1 MGRARTLQ
9 DIRIMR
15 FEDLLWRQERGELNE
30 LEAASLLGVSE
41 RTFRRWRDRHEG
53 EGSAGLRDRRIGKPS
68 GRRAEAAEIERML
81 KLYRADYADFTV
93 KHFHEHLTKRTDYKL
108 SYTTTKIY
116 LQRSGLVRPAARRG
130 AHRRKRPRRP
140 LPGMLL
146 HQDGSP
152 HAWLPGD
159 EQSYDLIAT
168 MDDATSEL
176 YSLFLV
182 EQEGTAS
189 SFRGL
194 AETIEK
200 KGLFCALYSDRGSH
214 YFHTRKAG
222 GKVSKEDLTQ
232 VGRALHELGIDHIP
246 AYSPQA
252 RGRSERLFRTLQ
264 DRLPKEL
271 RLAGRRTVEAA
282 NRWLREVSPG
292 PAQCPLRGRRRA
304 AGHRLRRRSWRA
316 VARRPVRPREPR
328 RRQRQHRHMAAPT
341 LAAAALAATTAL
353 RQGNRPRPRILG
365 RPIVDQP
372 RAPSSRRL
380 PSRRHAHR
388 RSTSTGS
395 RHTARRDRL
404 AGASPCQGN
413 KPSGHFARYID
424 RTI

>member
-1 MGRARTLQ
+1 MGRASTLQ

-15 FEDLLWRQERGELNE
+15 FEDLLWRQERGELSQ

-41 RTFRRWRDRHEG
+41 RTFRRWRDRHEE
-53 EGSAGLRDRRIGKPS
+53 EGPAGLRDRRIGKPS

-159 EQSYDLIAT
+159 ERSYDLIAT

-252 RGRSERLFRTLQ
+252 RGRSERLY
-264 DRLPKEL
+264 
-271 RLAGRRTVEAA
+271 LAGSPAQGAAAGRQA
-282 NRWLREVSPG
+282 NRRSRQPMAARGLPG
-292 PAQCPLRGRRRA
+292 PAQCPLRGRCRA
-304 AGHRLRRRSWRA
+304 AGHRLRRRPWRA
-316 VARRPVRPREPR
+316 VARHPVRAREPR
-328 RRQRQHRHMAAPT
+328 RRQRQHRHMATPAP
-341 LAAAALAATTAL
+341 AAAALTTATAL
-353 RQGNRPRPRILG
+353 RQGNRPPPRILG
-365 RPIVDQP
+365 RQPVGQP
-372 RAPSSRRL
+372 RAPSSCRL
-380 PSRRHAHR
+380 RSRRHARR

-395 RHTARRDRL
+395 RYTARRNPL
-404 AGASPCQGN
+404 AGASPGQKS